1 MTRRRNIN
9 RVLLTLFISV
19 LPLGA
24 NAAPNSNPT
33 SYAGQVDFG
42 AQLLHFN
49 DGCASVH
56 GALTAGNFFDD
67 LKRSDN
73 GGRLVFRKG
82 GQIVS
87 EYPESVKTAIR
98 ISGDPCSAS
107 SPNSPSAI
115 FRGNAYSLR
124 LEVYWKHE
132 MQLRPAMLSPVEAHC
147 VGYSSTTGRG
157 ESVRIPSISCQLTVD
172 SKGVPLEDHLIVWIL
187 GPDGKLLTRI
197 SAAP

>member
-1 MTRRRNIN
+1 MTRCRNFG
-9 RVLLTLFISV
+9 RVFLALFISIF
-19 LPLGA
+19 PLGA

-33 SYAGQVDFG
+33 RYSGQVDFG

-67 LKRSDN
+67 LKRSDH
-73 GGRLVFRKG
+73 GGQLVFRKSS
-82 GQIVS
+82 QIVS
-87 EYPESVKTAIR
+87 EYPESVTTAIR
-98 ISGDPCSAS
+98 ISGDPCVAS
-107 SPNSPSAI
+107 LPGSPSAI
-115 FRGNAYSLR
+115 FRGNAYSLK

-132 MQLRPAMLSPVEAHC
+132 MQLRPAMLSPVEAYC

-157 ESVRIPSISCQLTVD
+157 ESVRIPSISCQITVD
-172 SKGVPLEDHLIVWIL
+172 SKGVPLEDHLIVWII